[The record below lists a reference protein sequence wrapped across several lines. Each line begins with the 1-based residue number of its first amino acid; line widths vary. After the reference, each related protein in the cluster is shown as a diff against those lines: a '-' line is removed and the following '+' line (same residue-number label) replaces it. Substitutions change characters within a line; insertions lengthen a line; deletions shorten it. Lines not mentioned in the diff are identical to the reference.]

1 MFSLLVRAP
10 FETRPIM
17 QRSISWLYTFR
28 TKVSL
33 SFNWKNNNSYCLCV
47 LTVFEEFYREKVVLF
62 FVFDFNLESHTL
74 YFNKVKTLIYHS
86 FRGIF
91 SGPWPTHP
99 ARSSTIWREKYF
111 PKKNIKKNKQKT
123 EIFSFLHKKSKR
135 SGKSLKTSLSNRFAI
150 NLHYHSPA
158 ARLNGWCRNI
168 MAMLSFLML
177 VCPVQG
183 YRGCDWSRSV
193 VIFLWPWD
201 RRFAFLGRGF
211 RW

>member
-1 MFSLLVRAP
+1 MCFNRFWRVLSRKSC
-10 FETRPIM
+10 I
-17 QRSISWLYTFR
+17 IFR
-28 TKVSL
+28 IW
-33 SFNWKNNNSYCLCV
+33 FQP
-47 LTVFEEFYREKVVLF
+47 R
-62 FVFDFNLESHTL
+62 ESHTL
-74 YFNKVKTLIYHS
+74 FQQSENLNLPLIQRHFQWSLTNSSCPFFYDLA
-86 FRGIF
+86 RKIF
-91 SGPWPTHP
+91 S
-99 ARSSTIWREKYF
+99 
-111 PKKNIKKNKQKT
+111 KKIIKKNKKKT